1 MDFNLK
7 KLLWSVMLAM
17 GEPVSPKKMQEWVH
31 RTWDDRFMALSE
43 LKLAVE
49 ELNNELAA
57 REAPERVAEGPE
69 GYYIRL
75 QPEFA
80 EAVRSYKGEPKPQ
93 KMSAAAMETLTIIG
107 YRQPVTRSQIEAI
120 RGVSCD
126 GPISRLLELE
136 LIEAR
141 ENPDLPGRPQVFST
155 TNKFLQMCGI
165 KHISELPQ
173 TEEGDDERL
182 REFFKKQESALTQT
196 QLKTEEAAPAE
207 SSGQEGE

>member
-7 KLLWSVMLAM
+7 KHLWSVMLAV
-17 GEPVSPKKMQEWVH
+17 GEPIAPKKMQEWVH
-31 RTWDDRFMALSE
+31 RTWADRFMALSE
-43 LKLAVE
+43 LKMAVE
-49 ELNNELAA
+49 ELNLELTA
-57 REAPERVAEGPE
+57 REAPERIAEGPE

-80 EAVRSYKGEPKPQ
+80 EAVRSYKGEPRPQ
-93 KMSAAAMETLTIIG
+93 KMSAAAMETLSVIA

-126 GPISRLLELE
+126 GPVSKLLELE

-141 ENPDLPGRPQVFST
+141 ENTELPGRPQVFST

-182 REFFKKQESALTQT
+182 REFFKKQEASAIQSELNTEASPEAQPAK
-196 QLKTEEAAPAE
+196 QEEA
-207 SSGQEGE
+207 